1 MIQATAVNK
10 RFDDLQAVENLTLHV
25 KKGSIYGLL
34 GSNGAGKTTLLK
46 ILAGIYKYDSGEVKI
61 ADKAVF
67 ETPETKQHVLFIPDQ
82 PHFLHQTSLNDMAGF
97 YKEVYARWN
106 EKRFQQ
112 LTKHFRMNPDK
123 KLTRMSKGMQRQ
135 ASFILTLSAMPDVLI
150 LDEPFDG
157 LDPVVRQQMKNA
169 ILQDVADRGLTL
181 IVSSHNL
188 REMED
193 FCDYVGIMHNGGLL
207 FERDLDELKTDI
219 HKLQIAFKKLPEK
232 EAFLSGLDVLHYEKR
247 GSVLLIIVKGREE
260 EILPYVESFNPAIFD
275 LLPLTLE
282 EIFIYE
288 LGGVGYEIRNLI
300 VE

>member
-1 MIQATAVNK
+1 MIKAVAVDK
-10 RFDDLQAVENLTLHV
+10 KFEKLQAVTNLSLHV
-25 KKGSIYGLL
+25 RKGSIYGLL

-46 ILAGIYKYDSGEVKI
+46 MIAGIYKQDKGEIKI
-61 ADKAVF
+61 S
-67 ETPETKQHVLFIPDQ
+67 EQPIYEMPETKQRVLFIPDQ
-82 PHFLHQTSLNDMAGF
+82 PYFLHQTSLLNMAWF
-97 YKEVYARWN
+97 YEQVYTKWN
-106 EKRFQQ
+106 AKRFKQ
-112 LTKHFRMNPDK
+112 LTTHFRMDPTKN
-123 KLTRMSKGMQRQ
+123 LSRMSKGMQRQ

-157 LDPVVRQQMKNA
+157 LDPVVRQQMKNL
-169 ILQDVADRGLTL
+169 ILQDVAERGLTL

-193 FCDYVGIMHNGGLL
+193 FCDYVGIMHKGTLL
-207 FERDLDELKTDI
+207 FERDMDELKTDI
-219 HKLQIAFKKLPEK
+219 HKLQIAFKNVPEK
-232 EAFLSGLDVLHYEKR
+232 SFLDGMDVLHYEKR
-247 GSVLLIIVKGREE
+247 GSVVLCIVKGKMED
-260 EILPYVESFNPAIFD
+260 ISAYVRSYNPAIFD